1 MESVFR
7 EKGGDVMGVAI
18 SGWDSCELVSSG
30 GCEGGGEGGGEGE
43 GVGIR
48 GVAWAE
54 SEL

>member
-18 SGWDSCELVSSG
+18 SGRESCELVSSG

-48 GVAWAE
+48 EVAWAE